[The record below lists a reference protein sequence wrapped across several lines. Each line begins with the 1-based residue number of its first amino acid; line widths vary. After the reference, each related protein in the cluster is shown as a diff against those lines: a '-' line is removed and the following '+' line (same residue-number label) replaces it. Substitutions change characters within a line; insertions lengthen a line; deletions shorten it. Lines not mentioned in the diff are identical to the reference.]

1 MNQVMISADSTC
13 DLPVDLQ
20 RQRHVYCFAL
30 SILLGDTAYADG
42 VEIRPADIYAD
53 VAENHRLPKT
63 AAVPPGVYYDKFKQ
77 WTDAGYQ
84 NACTAAADLDNV
96 YCIDSKNLCMGMGLL
111 VLRACDLRDSGMD
124 ARRIAAKVS
133 RLVPKVSSTFV
144 LSDLEYLY
152 KGIDPGGCRV
162 HHFQSLWAGHAGG
175 VLSAKI
181 RAWLLLYYTKRNVRR
196 HEVIVCA

>member
-63 AAVPPGVYYDKFKQ
+63 AGGAPR
-77 WTDAGYQ
+77 
-84 NACTAAADLDNV
+84 C
-96 YCIDSKNLCMGMGLL
+96 
-111 VLRACDLRDSGMD
+111 VL
-124 ARRIAAKVS
+124 
-133 RLVPKVSSTFV
+133 
-144 LSDLEYLY
+144 
-152 KGIDPGGCRV
+152 
-162 HHFQSLWAGHAGG
+162 
-175 VLSAKI
+175 
-181 RAWLLLYYTKRNVRR
+181 
-196 HEVIVCA
+196 

>member
-77 WTDAGYQ
+77 WTDAGCSVVHIGLSSAISSSYQ

-96 YCIDSKNLCMGMGLL
+96 YC
-111 VLRACDLRDSGMD
+111 
-124 ARRIAAKVS
+124 
-133 RLVPKVSSTFV
+133 
-144 LSDLEYLY
+144 LSLIHISEPTRPY
-152 KGIDPGGCRV
+152 
-162 HHFQSLWAGHAGG
+162 
-175 VLSAKI
+175 
-181 RAWLLLYYTKRNVRR
+181 
-196 HEVIVCA
+196 

>member
-77 WTDAGYQ
+77 WTDAGCSVVHIGLSSAISSSYQ
-84 NACTAAADLDNV
+84 NACTAAADLDNIV
-96 YCIDSKNLCMGMGLL
+96 GMQRERPTLIHKQEYRLAAIALERDRQGAVRRENVRGKAHIVGADGCQSQDLGHRL
-111 VLRACDLRDSGMD
+111 HHRA
-124 ARRIAAKVS
+124 
-133 RLVPKVSSTFV
+133 
-144 LSDLEYLY
+144 
-152 KGIDPGGCRV
+152 
-162 HHFQSLWAGHAGG
+162 AGG
-175 VLSAKI
+175 
-181 RAWLLLYYTKRNVRR
+181 
-196 HEVIVCA
+196 E

>member
-53 VAENHRLPKT
+53 VAKNHRLPKT

-77 WTDAGYQ
+77 WTDAG
-84 NACTAAADLDNV
+84 CSV
-96 YCIDSKNLCMGMGLL
+96 VHIGLSPPAG
-111 VLRACDLRDSGMD
+111 VPVSEGASG
-124 ARRIAAKVS
+124 S
-133 RLVPKVSSTFV
+133 
-144 LSDLEYLY
+144 
-152 KGIDPGGCRV
+152 
-162 HHFQSLWAGHAGG
+162 AGASAGA
-175 VLSAKI
+175 SPAI
-181 RAWLLLYYTKRNVRR
+181 
-196 HEVIVCA
+196 

>member
-77 WTDAGYQ
+77 WTDAGCSVVHIGLSSAISSSYQ

-96 YCIDSKNLCMGMGLL
+96 ST
-111 VLRACDLRDSGMD
+111 LRICAWAWGCWCCAPAICGTAVWTL
-124 ARRIAAKVS
+124 
-133 RLVPKVSSTFV
+133 
-144 LSDLEYLY
+144 
-152 KGIDPGGCRV
+152 GGSPPR
-162 HHFQSLWAGHAGG
+162 
-175 VLSAKI
+175 
-181 RAWLLLYYTKRNVRR
+181 
-196 HEVIVCA
+196 